1 MVFSIANLNAF
12 CMNLSLAK
20 RIAVIESSAR
30 IPPVY
35 TIIFP
40 YPSYP
45 IMEAIFP
52 ENAQS
57 TRKKA
62 TLNAVTVE
70 RAVPKGFD
78 GSASLLANLK
88 HPVSRPR
95 TRTTCSTAM

>member
-1 MVFSIANLNAF
+1 MNLN
-12 CMNLSLAK
+12 LAK

-45 IMEAIFP
+45 MMEAMFP
-52 ENAQS
+52 EKAQS

-62 TLNAVTVE
+62 RLKAVTVE
-70 RAVPKGFD
+70 SAVPKGFV
-78 GSASLLANLK
+78 GSDSLLANLK

-95 TRTTCSTAM
+95 TSTTCSTAM